1 MQEGETAFIFA
12 ARNGHMDIVKL
23 LMENGAVVD
32 HKNKVTD
39 FQLGVL
45 RIMLN
50 CNNLVLML

>member
-1 MQEGETAFIFA
+1 MQEGETAIIFA
-12 ARNGHMDIVKL
+12 ARNGHVDIVKL

-45 RIMLN
+45 KIMLN
-50 CNNLVLML
+50 RNNLTLML